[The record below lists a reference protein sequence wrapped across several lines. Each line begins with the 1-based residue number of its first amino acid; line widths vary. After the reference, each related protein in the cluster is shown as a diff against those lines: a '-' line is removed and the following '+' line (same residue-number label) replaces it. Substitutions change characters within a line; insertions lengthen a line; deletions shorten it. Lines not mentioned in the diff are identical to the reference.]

1 MKIKKAIITAA
12 GFGSRFLPFVKNIPK
27 EMLPV
32 LDKPSIHYLVQEC
45 EEAGIEEIIIVVR
58 ESHSLIEDYF
68 YKPADN
74 VRELLEMQGKLDRF
88 VEVEKV
94 LNMNNVKF
102 VQQDPSLPYGNGSP
116 VLSAKHLIEPGET
129 FALLFGDDMVLT
141 KEKGALKQL
150 VDFYDEHQCDS
161 VLAVQKVPHNELN
174 RYAILKAKEEEK
186 TETSGILDYLIEK
199 PNPEDAP
206 SDLASY
212 GRMILPYKIF
222 DYLVPTATGKD
233 DELWLQDA
241 NDKLSK
247 NAKCMY
253 KVVDGEWMTT
263 GDPVRYLGVQL
274 KYYLANHKY
283 HDTTVE
289 LIKSLEIED

>member
-58 ESHSLIEDYF
+58 EAHSLIEDYF

-102 VQQDPSLPYGNGSP
+102 VQQDPGLPYGNGSP
-116 VLSAKHLIEPGET
+116 VLSAKHLIEPGES

-141 KEKGALKQL
+141 HEKGALKQL
-150 VDFYDEHQCDS
+150 VDFYEGHQCDA
-161 VLAVQKVPHNELN
+161 VLAVQRVPQSELN

-186 TETSGILDYLIEK
+186 TDDSGILDYLIEK
-199 PNPEDAP
+199 PEIDKAP

-222 DYLVPTATGKD
+222 EYLVPTATGKD

-253 KVVDGEWMTT
+253 KVIDGEWMTT

-283 HDTTVE
+283 HDTTVS
-289 LIKSLEIED
+289 LIKSLGIED